1 MDGQGNKPEG
11 KRDMHTAG
19 QNQMFVEG
27 RAALLSG
34 GQTGQWRAG
43 AKNRTV
49 ERPHYGPEILLT
61 MGENGKLR
69 EKLETIGGRQY
80 RYAYSYDASGRLAT
94 VHLNNRLVEA
104 YHYNGLGQRIR
115 DWHAGR
121 GTERRF
127 SYAPDGHLQSA
138 GDVRFFHDAA
148 GSLRCRQQGRV
159 NLYCFYGDDTRLDAV
174 RLPDGTQI
182 TYRYGASLGPVA
194 SFLNGEPAESFVWL
208 DSTRLATYHDHIRG
222 LSYHFQYGAERLPE
236 AVTVMENLGGV
247 SMQSAGSE
255 VATYQ
260 LGYDQ
265 VGSLRAVW
273 SQSGE
278 LIKEIVYDSFGNVLS
293 DSNEWFY
300 MPIGFA
306 GGLPDRYTG
315 FVRFGYRD
323 YNPAVGRFTAR
334 DPLGDTGGD
343 HDLWDYCVDDPVNA
357 NDPLG
362 LFAFLLPFA
371 GAMAGAT
378 VLGYGGTKMAA
389 SAADTFNKSGTKA
402 QTAVDKPL
410 DTVANINSAM
420 VEIAALPELGAA
432 ALKQAPQAAKV
443 ATQAGK
449 AAAQAVRNKGID
461 VANKVMGN
469 PAGLANSV
477 GAASDFISSYLIE
490 GPYEP
495 SKAGVIGAGL
505 SKLQEYIPEFRETFS
520 RGQ

>member
-1 MDGQGNKPEG
+1 
-11 KRDMHTAG
+11 MHTAG

-34 GQTGQWRAG
+34 GQTGQWGAG

-49 ERPHYGPEILLT
+49 ERPHYGPEIHLT

-94 VHLNNRLVEA
+94 VHLNNRLVEV

-127 SYAPDGHLQSA
+127 FYAPDGQLQSA

-159 NLYCFYGDDTRLDAV
+159 NLYCFYEDDTRLDAV
-174 RLPDGTQI
+174 RLPDGTQM
-182 TYRYGASLGPVA
+182 TYCYGASLGPVA

-236 AVTVMENLGGV
+236 AVTVMENLGEV
-247 SMQSAGSE
+247 SIQSAGSE
-255 VATYQ
+255 MATYL

-323 YNPAVGRFTAR
+323 YDPAVGRFTAR

-362 LFAFLLPFA
+362 LKSEEVQDKTQDPRGRDYTSSTNKELNKVA
-371 GAMAGAT
+371 GV
-378 VLGYGGTKMAA
+378 VLGQGKFLDAVGIRNPVQAMTERLAVEVNNRAWGRNSTLEEVVPYLRKEKRPLRERGIEAYDVIPSEFERMQRANESTRHTPNGVKNVSPQDAPSVRSIPYPEGIRHA
-389 SAADTFNKSGTKA
+389 PPPAAAD
-402 QTAVDKPL
+402 
-410 DTVANINSAM
+410 
-420 VEIAALPELGAA
+420 
-432 ALKQAPQAAKV
+432 
-443 ATQAGK
+443 
-449 AAAQAVRNKGID
+449 
-461 VANKVMGN
+461 
-469 PAGLANSV
+469 
-477 GAASDFISSYLIE
+477 IE
-490 GPYEP
+490 
-495 SKAGVIGAGL
+495 
-505 SKLQEYIPEFRETFS
+505 S
-520 RGQ
+520 RKWNRGR